1 MTAPR
6 KTAIITG
13 GARGI
18 GRASALAL
26 ARHGFAVAVLDMR
39 EAPLAQTLAELK
51 ALGVPAMSFLAD
63 TSDHQ
68 LAKRLAAEVVSEWG
82 RIDVLFNNAA
92 VPQTKRL
99 LEITE
104 AEWDAEMSVNL
115 KGYFNWS
122 QAVAPI
128 MLAQA
133 RPGVHG
139 SQLGG
144 RIINTSSVAAHTGGS
159 PHAISKFAYAAAKAG
174 VLGLTKGLAK
184 DLAPAIAV
192 NAICPGSIE
201 TDRTREGFAPHMQ
214 RIIDSTPMGR
224 VGTPE
229 DIAVVV
235 AFLATMEP
243 CFMTGEVLDVDGG
256 ANVN

>member
-39 EAPLAQTLAELK
+39 EAPLAQTLEELK

-68 LAKRLAAEVVSEWG
+68 LAKRLAAEVVEQWG

-92 VPQTKRL
+92 VPQTRRL

-104 AEWDAEMSVNL
+104 AEWDSEMAVNL
-115 KGYFNWS
+115 KGYFNWC
-122 QAVAPI
+122 QAVAPT

-133 RPGVHG
+133 RPG
-139 SQLGG
+139 QLGG
-144 RIINTSSVAAHTGGS
+144 RIIMTSSVAAHTGGS
-159 PHAISKFAYAAAKAG
+159 PHGISKFAYAAAKAG

-184 DLAPAIAV
+184 DLAPAVAV
-192 NAICPGSIE
+192 NAICPGAIE
-201 TDRTREGFAPHMQ
+201 TDRTREGFAPHMDH
-214 RIIDSTPMGR
+214 IIKTTPMGR
-224 VGTPE
+224 VGTAE